1 MRARAVSV
9 AACFVGL
16 LACSGEGEPEPQLL
30 VVLDTNAA
38 LMGQIAAGAALSPD
52 AAVDT
57 VRVDVL
63 QDDGIVIDHLD
74 IVAPEPA
81 DWPLSFGIVA
91 GPAGSSRVVIRVRA
105 FRGIHAG
112 VGDLAGATT
121 LEPPPEVTIDRLV
134 DLPLPD
140 AGVKVVRVLL
150 DAECFARP
158 SVFLE
163 PPRTCVSGAEP
174 SAEPARGVEVLDG
187 VPRSTAAGTWAS
199 AGYRACRDAP
209 PACTAT
215 GGRLCIPGGFFLMGD
230 ETIVGLSPTWYA
242 SSTPLRPVRL
252 SPFWMDQTEFTVGRF
267 RALLARGGFDATM
280 PEPYTPT
287 DADRQYCSFLG
298 ASDPANDA
306 FALNCINRQAAARA
320 CELEGGRLPTEA
332 EWEWAA
338 RGAERGNRY
347 PWGEAAP
354 AGQAC
359 WDGKGNALGKGGRKE
374 TCPIGSHPQGDSPDG
389 VSDLAGNVREWTSS
403 RDGRFRIVRGGSWG
417 DSLPDFVA
425 VAFRGMNAP
434 DERFELTGFRCAA
447 DPLSRSAA
455 PVARAPAGPPGRR
468 PQPPRAVPVIQA
480 EELRIVL
487 GAGR

>member
-332 EWEWAA
+332 EWEWVA
-338 RGAERGNRY
+338 RGRGERRRF
-347 PWGEAAP
+347 PWGETDP
-354 AGQAC
+354 
-359 WDGKGNALGKGGRKE
+359 
-374 TCPIGSHPQGDSPDG
+374 TCCGASVSRVSFPGTRVICTGVGPEPVGSHTDAAACGIAD
-389 VSDLAGNVREWTSS
+389 VSRDCVFDLAGGMAEVTLDSFQDFDGACWSRVGILEDPQCVDATTTS
-403 RDGRFRIVRGGSWG
+403 RVQRGGEWSAGTGVATAALRNRWPGTFWG
-417 DSLPDFVA
+417 QQA
-425 VAFRGMNAP
+425 
-434 DERFELTGFRCAA
+434 GFRCAY
-447 DPLSRSAA
+447 PEVA
-455 PVARAPAGPPGRR
+455 P
-468 PQPPRAVPVIQA
+468 
-480 EELRIVL
+480 
-487 GAGR
+487 

>member
-1 MRARAVSV
+1 MLGAS
-9 AACFVGL
+9 
-16 LACSGEGEPEPQLL
+16 LA
-30 VVLDTNAA
+30 AA
-38 LMGQIAAGAALSPD
+38 LA
-52 AAVDT
+52 
-57 VRVDVL
+57 
-63 QDDGIVIDHLD
+63 
-74 IVAPEPA
+74 
-81 DWPLSFGIVA
+81 
-91 GPAGSSRVVIRVRA
+91 
-105 FRGIHAG
+105 
-112 VGDLAGATT
+112 
-121 LEPPPEVTIDRLV
+121 
-134 DLPLPD
+134 LPLPVLAE
-140 AGVKVVRVLL
+140 AGPCPEGMRHFTGASFRLADGSATVTAGRFCL
-150 DAECFARP
+150 DANEVTASAYASCVAAGGCAAA
-158 SVFLE
+158 E
-163 PPRTCVSGAEP
+163 PICSRAATWGNPERAGHPMNCVSWIEAD
-174 SAEPARGVEVLDG
+174 AYCR
-187 VPRSTAAGTWAS
+187 RAGK
-199 AGYRACRDAP
+199 
-209 PACTAT
+209 
-215 GGRLCIPGGFFLMGD
+215 
-230 ETIVGLSPTWYA
+230 
-242 SSTPLRPVRL
+242 
-252 SPFWMDQTEFTVGRF
+252 
-267 RALLARGGFDATM
+267 
-280 PEPYTPT
+280 
-287 DADRQYCSFLG
+287 
-298 ASDPANDA
+298 
-306 FALNCINRQAAARA
+306 
-320 CELEGGRLPTEA
+320 RLPTEA